1 MKLSLTETVGK
12 RPYPSSFWTILLTVP
27 FFIVFAGVN
36 LLLWQSQVG
45 RVAWLLAKVTLHLIP
60 PFIWLGGGTIVA
72 LWLLVLR
79 RLWQPQAVSMSRRK

>member
-12 RPYPSSFWTILLTVP
+12 RPYPLSFWIILLTVS

-36 LLLWQSQVG
+36 LLLWQTQFG

-60 PFIWLGGGTIVA
+60 PFIWLVGGTVVA
-72 LWLLVLR
+72 LWLVVLR
-79 RLWQPQAVSMSRRK
+79 RLWQR